1 MNHAHIGNLV
11 FERDDGESVPDFRA
25 HVRAAAAELGGG
37 VLAWGAPEELEWVD
51 AEVETIVVTGGISE
65 DASGDIAQFSVLIER
80 QDGESVEAF
89 RARARETAIAAGA
102 GFVTFGGLPPMPTDH
117 SISEVQTEQPKGE

>member
-1 MNHAHIGNLV
+1 MNH
-11 FERDDGESVPDFRA
+11 
-25 HVRAAAAELGGG
+25 
-37 VLAWGAPEELEWVD
+37 D
-51 AEVETIVVTGGISE
+51 AEIETIVVTGGISE